1 MICTVACFFCLPSL
15 CWRRRSVSALWS
27 CLISLVSD
35 ALRLVNISMVCTKQ
49 LDARAKQI
57 IKDYAVWRVRFDDVI
72 ASALSSGP
80 LREMKAEVTEQQK
93 EKLLPFVQDE
103 VKLEEFL

>member
-1 MICTVACFFCLPSL
+1 
-15 CWRRRSVSALWS
+15 
-27 CLISLVSD
+27 
-35 ALRLVNISMVCTKQ
+35 MVCTKQ